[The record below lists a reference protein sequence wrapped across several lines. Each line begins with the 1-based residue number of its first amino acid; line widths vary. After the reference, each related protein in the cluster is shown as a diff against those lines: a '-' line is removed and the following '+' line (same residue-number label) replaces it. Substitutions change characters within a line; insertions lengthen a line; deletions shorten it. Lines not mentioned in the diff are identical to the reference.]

1 MFKIGSHVGMSAPEY
16 YLGSVKE
23 ALSYDANALMLYTG
37 APQNSVRTPLEKLKI
52 NEAKALLEENG
63 IPLENVIIHAPYLI
77 NLANTVKEE
86 TYLRSVEMLKVEIE
100 RSKAFGAKYLV
111 LHPGSHLQ
119 MGAEA
124 GIQKIIE
131 GLNEVLSADTGIIIA
146 LETMAG
152 KGAEVGYRFEEIAQ
166 IIAGCAHPEW
176 LGVCFDTCHT
186 WDAGYNL
193 ADFDA
198 VLNEFD
204 STIGLSR
211 LNVVHLNDSKNEC
224 GARKDRHAN
233 LGYGMIGFD
242 TLHTIAFHPQLEDV
256 VKILETPYVN
266 KKAPY
271 ALEIAS
277 LRNGVMNESLMD
289 L

>member
-1 MFKIGSHVGMSAPEY
+1 MGAKDY

-23 ALSYDANALMLYTG
+23 ALSYEANALMLYTG

-52 NEAKALLEENG
+52 EEAKKLLKEHD

-77 NLANTVKEE
+77 NLANTVNPDTFENSKK
-86 TYLRSVEMLKVEIE
+86 LLGVEIE

-111 LHPGSHLQ
+111 LHPGSHLK
-119 MGAEA
+119 MGSEA

-131 GLNEVLSADTGIIIA
+131 GLNEVLSEHQGMIVA

-152 KGAEVGYRFEEIAQ
+152 KGAEVGWHFEEIAE
-166 IIAGCAHPEW
+166 IIAGCKYPEW

-186 WDAGYNL
+186 HDAGYDL
-193 ADFDA
+193 SDFDH
-198 VLNEFD
+198 VLKEFD
-204 STIGLSR
+204 RVIGLDR
-211 LNVVHLNDSKNEC
+211 LNVIHLNDSMNER

-233 LGYGMIGFD
+233 LGYGKIGFD
-242 TLHTIAFHPQLEDV
+242 TLYNIAHHPSLENV

-266 KKAPY
+266 GTAPY
-271 ALEIAS
+271 KYEIAS
-277 LRNGVMNESLMD
+277 LRSGKWDEHLMEIKG
-289 L
+289 